1 MPTLAHFLP
10 WIFGMVGMVHRSSC
24 TVLALLL
31 APVGGKIV
39 DGVVKLSSQDT
50 EMYVTKFSFSPS
62 VYSTINGTFHTD
74 EREYF
79 DNHPHSLM
87 LCLYDDVAWPK
98 FQTACAPAACGTCAY
113 VHAPEPLCRCAQD
126 DEGLAVRRPAALGVL
141 VDQDRPQVLE

>member
-1 MPTLAHFLP
+1 
-10 WIFGMVGMVHRSSC
+10 MVVHMRVASC
-24 TVLALLL
+24 TLFALLS
-31 APVGGKIV
+31 APAGGKIV

-50 EMYVTKFSFSPS
+50 EMYVTKFSFSPR

-98 FQTACAPAACGTCAY
+98 FQTACAATACGTVCTRACA
-113 VHAPEPLCRCAQD
+113 
-126 DEGLAVRRPAALGVL
+126 
-141 VDQDRPQVLE
+141 